1 MKTGKMLSHHG
12 LSQTKS
18 LLLVQMVTSDKLD
31 LLLGK
36 ALKTGGLARWLSM
49 KEGSIPPILARNMA
63 SRGARSVL
71 SGFNKTRGV
80 G

>member
-36 ALKTGGLARWLSM
+36 ALKIGGLARWLSM
-49 KEGSIPPILARNMA
+49 KGGNILARNMA

-71 SGFNKTRGV
+71 SGFNRTRGV
-80 G
+80 E

>member
-12 LSQTKS
+12 RSQTKS

-36 ALKTGGLARWLSM
+36 ALKIGGLARWLSM
-49 KEGSIPPILARNMA
+49 KGGSIPPI
-63 SRGARSVL
+63 
-71 SGFNKTRGV
+71 
-80 G
+80 

>member
-36 ALKTGGLARWLSM
+36 ALKIGGLARWLSM
-49 KEGSIPPILARNMA
+49 KGGSILARNMA

-71 SGFNKTRGV
+71 SGFNRTRGV
-80 G
+80 E

>member
-1 MKTGKMLSHHG
+1 MLSHHG

-18 LLLVQMVTSDKLD
+18 LLLVQMVISDKLA

-36 ALKTGGLARWLSM
+36 ALKIGELARWLSM
-49 KEGSIPPILARNMA
+49 KGGSIPPILARNMA

-71 SGFNKTRGV
+71 SGFNRMKGV
-80 G
+80 E